1 MEGLDENENFLCL
14 FGERKNVVPVGE
26 IFFRGVGRSRA
37 DATKFVAILA
47 DLCRH
52 GGDAGAFRCD
62 RGAMCGDTQ
71 RMFEQ
76 LWFKMVLKQGT
87 FIVRIFS
94 VVRVDQLQKYWT
106 TRATHL

>member
-1 MEGLDENENFLCL
+1 MEGLDKMNSFFETI
-14 FGERKNVVPVGE
+14 GGRKNVVPVGG
-26 IFFRGVGRSRA
+26 IFSKGVGRSRA
-37 DATKFVAILA
+37 DATKFVAIWA

-62 RGAMCGDTQ
+62 RGAKCGDTQ

-76 LWFKMVLKQGT
+76 PLVKMVPKQET
-87 FIVRIFS
+87 FIVQVLS
-94 VVRVDQLQKYWT
+94 VVRGDQVQKYWT